1 MTSFPVEFSIN
12 GSWKK
17 LQDEDFGLDFQI
29 KKDFWD
35 LHLQSAR
42 NEQYKVPYFS
52 IFKLE
57 NLRKSKSLRYKNSPL
72 D

>member
-1 MTSFPVEFSIN
+1 ML
-12 GSWKK
+12 KK
-17 LQDEDFGLDFQI
+17 LQDGDFDLNFQI
-29 KKDFWD
+29 KKEFWD

-52 IFKLE
+52 IF
-57 NLRKSKSLRYKNSPL
+57 NLKNLGKSKSLRREKSVL